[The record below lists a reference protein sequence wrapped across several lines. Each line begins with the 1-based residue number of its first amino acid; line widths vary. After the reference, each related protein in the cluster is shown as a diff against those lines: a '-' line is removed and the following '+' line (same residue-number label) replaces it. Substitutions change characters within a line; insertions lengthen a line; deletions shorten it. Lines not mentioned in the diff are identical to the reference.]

1 MTKKITN
8 IARTVAV
15 LAGVENALRDFHYRT
30 AVRLTYK
37 LRENLIAGGRAVK
50 DFTERNAYALEHN
63 IDALSYRTVTF
74 TQDLKD
80 AAIEKHRQA
89 VVVHRRKLQEE
100 ATLRG
105 AAAVER
111 IKKAM
116 DEAGNDHKLAL
127 ALRQQ
132 AEDLGAKHTA
142 LVDAHGG

>member
-1 MTKKITN
+1 MTKHITN

-15 LAGVENALRDFHYRT
+15 LATIESSLRAFHYDVATKRSYLIRRGIIRAADAVHRGVERF
-30 AVRLTYK
+30 
-37 LRENLIAGGRAVK
+37 
-50 DFTERNAYALEHN
+50 AYALERN
-63 IDALSYRTVTF
+63 IDTLSYRAVTY
-74 TQDLKD
+74 TKDLKD
-80 AAIEKHRQA
+80 AGIEKHRQA

-100 ATLRG
+100 ATFRG

-132 AEDLGAKHTA
+132 ADDLGAKHTA